1 MGKRM
6 GIEAQDQFFLDEME
20 TLSEPEEMPCIIF
33 FHENEKFFA
42 VVCVLFDKN
51 SYLCTH
57 HIK

>member
-1 MGKRM
+1 
-6 GIEAQDQFFLDEME
+6 ME